1 MSLGSAPAALDHRPS
16 LGFRESLAQQRVL
29 SGTQSAGPWEI
40 VCHQDPEHLPFL
52 PLTPPPPPPHPDHH
66 QAPHPVF
73 ELL

>member
-29 SGTQSAGPWEI
+29 SGAQSAGPWEI

-52 PLTPPPPPPHPDHH
+52 PLTPPTPSPP
-66 QAPHPVF
+66 
-73 ELL
+73 